1 MTMKNYV
8 ADTLRQLTELNR
20 LENEVALCQA
30 EGRSTL
36 QNDALIESLHA
47 SMSLSVVML
56 HDLLRLRGR
65 QSVAEVRHGVC
76 SGCHM
81 ALPSGLLAEVQRQ
94 TTLTKCQTC
103 GRFIFLAVETPAP
116 APTPEPPKKKPVSH
130 RATKP

>member
-8 ADTLRQLTELNR
+8 ADTRRQLTELNR
-20 LENEVALCQA
+20 LENEIANCQA

-36 QNDALIESLHA
+36 QNEALKESLHA

-103 GRFIFLAVETPAP
+103 GRFIFFAEETPAP
-116 APTPEPPKKKPVSH
+116 APPPEPPKKKPVRH
-130 RATKP
+130 RAARP

>member
-20 LENEVALCQA
+20 LENEVASCQA

-65 QSVAEVRHGVC
+65 QSVADVRHGVC

-81 ALPSGLLAEVQRQ
+81 VLSSALLAEVQRQ
-94 TTLTKCQTC
+94 TALTKCETC
-103 GRFIFLAVETPAP
+103 GCFIFLAVEMP
-116 APTPEPPKKKPVSH
+116 APTPTPETPKKKPVSR
-130 RATKP
+130 RAAKP

>member
-1 MTMKNYV
+1 MIMKNYV
-8 ADTLRQLTELNR
+8 SNTRRQLTELNR
-20 LENEVALCQA
+20 LENEIANCQA

-36 QNDALIESLHA
+36 QNEALKESLHA

-56 HDLLRLRGR
+56 HDLLRVRGR

-94 TTLTKCQTC
+94 TTLTKCETC
-103 GRFIFLAVETPAP
+103 GRFIFPAVEES
-116 APTPEPPKKKPVSH
+116 APTPPPETPKKKPIS
-130 RATKP
+130 RRTAKP